1 VHTLGADVMVRVG
14 PLAILCCGPFP
25 LAPDLWEVAPG
36 QTPAPTLWLR
46 VGAGCYPSADTSS
59 SAQSALMNNLA
70 ALDDPALFIP
80 YFTTTFSNYRKGFLS
95 ALRVE
100 PSRAP
105 PVHLLR
111 PHIGA
116 DGQG

>member
-1 VHTLGADVMVRVG
+1 
-14 PLAILCCGPFP
+14 
-25 LAPDLWEVAPG
+25 
-36 QTPAPTLWLR
+36 
-46 VGAGCYPSADTSS
+46 
-59 SAQSALMNNLA
+59 MNNLA

-100 PSRAP
+100 PSRAL